1 MVRAGLWAIA
11 ALWLVAAQAL
21 AGDGITTEGK
31 LSNKDFFRLVTYGAI
46 PGGECIGPVVR
57 WPEPE
62 LTVALA
68 PAHRRYPPE
77 LAEAVSD
84 ALDHAIAQINRAGAA
99 IRITR
104 DDRLRDPDIII
115 SRPALSQG
123 EKTRKI
129 PRMPNGHTIGV
140 GFMWL
145 WWSER
150 GEVTEASVLIAEDI
164 SLEDLHSVMLEE
176 LFQCLGFLYDIENP
190 YYEGRSILS
199 QDSNATTTLIGQD
212 RMALRRLYP

>member
-1 MVRAGLWAIA
+1 
-11 ALWLVAAQAL
+11 
-21 AGDGITTEGK
+21 
-31 LSNKDFFRLVTYGAI
+31 
-46 PGGECIGPVVR
+46 VR

-190 YYEGRSILS
+190 YYDPVTRQQCNHHPHRAGPHGPAPALSIRGRYGE
-199 QDSNATTTLIGQD
+199 N
-212 RMALRRLYP
+212 RPRLYPHHR